1 MSSFFYSWCLISL
14 QGRKVGSKVVL
25 NSEER
30 RPLQPVS
37 VTEERGESDWPV
49 LHLHHQIFWDV
60 GAVRREEGGG
70 RCGGCYLG
78 HTRQAEARQ
87 TRHSFHLQLVSCQL
101 LLHPARSI
109 SSLHNHLQG
118 QVYTTRIFNGNDLL
132 STKWYFCVS

>member
-1 MSSFFYSWCLISL
+1 MISL

-60 GAVRREEGGG
+60 GVVRREEGGG
-70 RCGGCYLG
+70 RCGGCYLE
-78 HTRQAEARQ
+78 HARQ
-87 TRHSFHLQLVSCQL
+87 RPDRLGLAFTSNLLVVTWSSHCQGLSSSRTEPHYIITVDNIHCELLGENCSKLCCNNYILFSC
-101 LLHPARSI
+101 PAE
-109 SSLHNHLQG
+109 
-118 QVYTTRIFNGNDLL
+118 L
-132 STKWYFCVS
+132 S